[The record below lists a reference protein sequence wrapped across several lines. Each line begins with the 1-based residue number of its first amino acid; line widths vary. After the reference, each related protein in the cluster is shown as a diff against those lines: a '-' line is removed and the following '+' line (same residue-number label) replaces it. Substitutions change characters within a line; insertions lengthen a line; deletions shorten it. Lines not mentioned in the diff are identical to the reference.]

1 MNRQQALDRLHF
13 DNESFFY
20 DEVESMT
27 MLKQEAL
34 VDDGQYALPFDA
46 QAPKSKLVSEALLV
60 HRLEQPGPNM
70 PMHFDARRDELIRTI
85 LKSSR
90 LPVPCPSSARGP
102 PELQPIG
109 EGLFDVGLASP
120 AASTCCL
127 KTASSFALPL
137 PTR

>member
-1 MNRQQALDRLHF
+1 
-13 DNESFFY
+13 
-20 DEVESMT
+20 MT

-90 LPVPCPSSARGP
+90 LPAFLFHAPRRRRSARVAANWSV
-102 PELQPIG
+102 
-109 EGLFDVGLASP
+109 EGLFDVGLA
-120 AASTCCL
+120 
-127 KTASSFALPL
+127 
-137 PTR
+137 